1 MQWIRDYMNL
11 IIQTNL
17 SPSLNSAKFIT
28 FQILIYYLQL
38 THFITQNYDENVF
51 RLIKNISEIC
61 VLTPLLQSIYA
72 VNVLTGILLIL
83 LNLLPYLIILHRK
96 FTNEHQKVAIIS
108 KSLSQYATKLVNC
121 YFLYFTWFLYLPQMH
136 YIGWN
141 FLSQKDLFLI
151 VISTIIL
158 CISTGSLLI
167 SNIYF
172 INFEFNEQSLRKHFT
187 YYNCYAQLL
196 IIPMA
201 ILNQSAESLYQLI
214 GRIIHG
220 IILFVLIYE
229 AYVELPFGFS
239 KYSTV
244 YNRLLIMHIL
254 LFIFTSY
261 LYSSPE
267 QAYSLLAIML
277 ILQPVSQYL
286 FQTLIQ
292 HKRLKT
298 YHNTVN
304 QYYELLIIEDF
315 FDLIQAAQ
323 KSKKRIIELIQKFSL
338 HLNRCQSVKC
348 QCKKIGAVGV
358 LRQEDAVILTS
369 CLFRIGFE
377 KHRNDSKNLEIYS
390 LKFLTFI
397 NKYRNN
403 APKSYQELKILFQKK
418 REYSFYFIQISLL
431 LQFILQAQMQKD
443 EDYNINKDTRVSNV
457 KLQVSKSERS
467 IVQTLYQM
475 EQIKQNLLPL
485 LMQLTQFK
493 VQFWKQYLAGKF
505 SNFSEIEIEVKKLQL
520 LKNQILNQLK
530 IYQPIFYTH
539 GRTFNVQFLKYSA
552 LIDLLLFNNVRKYFE
567 LERERREILQLE
579 KSMNSFDITNI
590 NFFKGEA
597 ISVKVCIAQG
607 PNIGKVLN
615 EVISPLIPKFFGFHH
630 FDNPMEAFLDFTK
643 GNINT
648 LMPTWLEP
656 VHDEI
661 MQNYIRR
668 GGTARIGKYFQTF
681 AKIYDKTL
689 IRCQVYLAHNFSQ
702 NLTDDFTMIGCLK
715 SLEVDQPK
723 FIPGKEPK
731 KIKDVAFK
739 GTQHILFDVNGT
751 ILGITQGLYQ
761 MIERLQRIK
770 SNQKVESLK
779 NHSHEKSK
787 SENSSIESE
796 SFDVYQ
802 QQWSNEMLRIDEFY
816 QKVLI
821 WMLLPF
827 VPREI
832 EQTGIEYLMD
842 GETPPKNRYPNLVD
856 LETSNSIVSNK
867 ETYLFIPEDIN
878 LFVSQYEK
886 VLQKIMDDV
895 RVQSNNFSSGSYK
908 GMKSEYQESESLSA
922 QQSVTIYN
930 EKLCSFYF
938 DQHLKSH
945 QALQFGTTRQSEIQ
959 KTSMKPSSQSQVT
972 LHSEEDSEQLKTKAE
987 KIYYDK
993 YTKYI
998 EKITLQNFN
1007 PVPIIYSVNYE
1018 EYRYKKNDVG
1028 QKQQFF
1034 VIELVVNESQL
1045 LTTMGYKRQV
1055 RETIKQACL
1064 NFQSKRLLIEQ
1075 QVQTEDSNSV
1085 QSNISEQISDHD
1097 GEIINYMFPTHPSH
1111 YYEDLYFQSPKL
1123 DQDSNQF
1130 QSNEDKNEPQKKQSI
1145 NTQDSLIKG
1154 SFKLK
1159 FPERNLALKTMNKYL
1174 DRKRQQDFFN
1184 ETDSKL
1190 AIDSR
1195 ASQQQIQ
1202 EEHQVKYSENLKLFD
1217 QNYKSIHSKME
1228 IFKNPTSFK
1237 IQKYL
1242 LYFVLFLIIGYIILL
1257 TIAVLQQYNFNECF
1271 DLIELMLSTQQSYS
1285 QITHGLFRLEL
1296 SNKFSIDKNLTEFY
1310 SLQIDS
1316 NLQNLI
1322 NLQSEQLINI
1332 NQINFSVNQFYNIEY
1347 QMILNPTLQQTIQMS
1362 LAQFYKIKNNSANNS
1377 QVALNSIANLKE
1389 IGQLPKLAYDNCYDD
1404 QVQNEEQLQSLL
1416 TIYMLIIF
1424 FLVMLLQFLQV
1435 PLISKLKNDH
1445 RRLYKLVIKLQI
1457 YEVQDEIET
1466 YEHILSIFKKSLYEW
1481 MLIDFVQE
1489 TRMFENSLDN
1499 IQFQTQQLT
1508 DQSQNLL
1515 LNNSNKKNKF
1525 KLLEKLKKQR
1535 INQFKYIII
1544 LMMGLIV
1551 ILAYFLIIFFVIFI
1565 LSQQLFA
1572 NADFLFKFK
1581 LIQSYFIN
1589 IINNI
1594 DLVSYNT
1601 YDQQSFINLMSQEEF
1616 NNYSLSLKSD
1626 QQDQYIEFN
1635 NNFASIVSD
1644 EQLQYN
1650 LQQINENNICLDQIG
1665 IACNETDS
1673 FKLNPNI
1680 LQYYQ
1685 HGMKY
1690 LITQID
1696 KLIESQPHFF
1706 YDSINNNSFKQVQDF
1721 YSNNDH
1727 IVYIDYGSEILI
1739 SAYAKL
1745 VETAHQEFD
1754 QALTIYKQTL
1764 LIFILSVGMMGL
1776 LIISMLGRLLL
1787 NMQQDSISTC
1797 QSSLLLISPKRYLN
1811 QNIAQ
1816 LTQKKR

>member
-1 MQWIRDYMNL
+1 MQSMF
-11 IIQTNL
+11 
-17 SPSLNSAKFIT
+17 SLV
-28 FQILIYYLQL
+28 Y
-38 THFITQNYDENVF
+38 
-51 RLIKNISEIC
+51 C
-61 VLTPLLQSIYA
+61 
-72 VNVLTGILLIL
+72 
-83 LNLLPYLIILHRK
+83 LPYQTVYPMQQYCIENQQLNIQK
-96 FTNEHQKVAIIS
+96 FQSFPNHYRRYKQTQI
-108 KSLSQYATKLVNC
+108 KSATKLVNC
-121 YFLYFTWFLYLPQMH
+121 YFLYFNWFFYLPQMH

-141 FLSQKDLFLI
+141 FLSQSDLFLI
-151 VISTIIL
+151 VISVIIL

-187 YYNCYAQLL
+187 YYNCFAQLL

-201 ILNQSAESLYQLI
+201 ILNQSDDSLYQMI

-220 IILFVLIYE
+220 IILLILIYE
-229 AYVELPFGFS
+229 AYFELPFGFS
-239 KYSTV
+239 KYSTI

-254 LFIFTSY
+254 LFIFTSI
-261 LYSSPE
+261 LYSNPD
-267 QAYSLLAIML
+267 QAYSSLAVML

-298 YHNTVN
+298 YHNTLN

-348 QCKKIGAVGV
+348 QCKKIGAGGV
-358 LRQEDAVILTS
+358 LKQEDAVILTS

-475 EQIKQNLLPL
+475 EQLKQNLLPL
-485 LMQLTQFK
+485 LMQLSQFK
-493 VQFWKQYLAGKF
+493 IQFWKQYLSGKF
-505 SNFSEIEIEVKKLQL
+505 QNFSEIEIEVKKLQI
-520 LKNQILNQLK
+520 LKNQILNQIK

-567 LERERREILQLE
+567 QERERREILQLE
-579 KSMNSFDITNI
+579 KSMNSFEITNI

-597 ISVKVCIAQG
+597 ISVKVCIASG

-615 EVISPLIPKFFGFHH
+615 EVISPLIPRFFGFHH
-630 FDNPMEAFLDFTK
+630 FDNPLEAFLDFTK

-648 LMPTWLEP
+648 LMPSWLEP

-715 SLEVDQPK
+715 SLEEEQPK
-723 FIPGKEPK
+723 IIPGKEPK
-731 KIKDVAFK
+731 KIKDLAFK
-739 GTQHILFDVNGT
+739 GAQHILFDVNGN
-751 ILGITQGLYQ
+751 ILGITQGLYK
-761 MIERLQRIK
+761 MIDRLQRIK
-770 SNQKVESLK
+770 NTQNFESLK
-779 NHSHEKSK
+779 HNSHEKSK
-787 SENSSIESE
+787 SENSSFESE

-802 QQWSNEMLRIDEFY
+802 QQWSNQLLKIDEFY

-827 VPREI
+827 VSREI
-832 EQTGIEYLMD
+832 ESTGIEYLMD

-856 LETSNSIVSNK
+856 LENSNNIVSNK

-886 VLQKIMDDV
+886 VLQKIIDDY
-895 RVQSNNFSSGSYK
+895 RIQSNNFSSGSQYK
-908 GMKSEYQESESLSA
+908 GMKSEYQESESFSA
-922 QQSVTIYN
+922 QQSVSIYN
-930 EKLCSFYF
+930 EKLCCFFF

-945 QALQFGTTRQSEIQ
+945 QALQFGTTRQSEMQ
-959 KTSMKPSSQSQVT
+959 KVSVKPSSQSQVS
-972 LHSEEDSEQLKTKAE
+972 LESEENSEQLKTKAE
-987 KIYYDK
+987 KIYQDK

-998 EKITLQNFN
+998 EKISLQDFN
-1007 PVPIIYSVNYE
+1007 PVPVFYSVNYE
-1018 EYRYKKNDVG
+1018 EYRYKKNDIE

-1034 VIELVVNESQL
+1034 VIELIVNEQQL
-1045 LTTMGYKRQV
+1045 LNTMGYKRQV

-1064 NFQSKRLLIEQ
+1064 NFQSKKLLIEQ
-1075 QVQTEDSNSV
+1075 QIQTEDSNSV
-1085 QSNISEQISDHD
+1085 QSNISEQRSDHD
-1097 GEIINYMFPTHPSH
+1097 GEVINYMFPTHPSH
-1111 YYEDLYFQSPKL
+1111 YYEDLYIHSPQK
-1123 DQDSNQF
+1123 DQVCNQF
-1130 QSNEDKNEPQKKQSI
+1130 NQNDNKYLFSSRSDENELQNKQSV
-1145 NTQDSLIKG
+1145 NTQESLMKG
-1154 SFKLK
+1154 SQKLK
-1159 FPERNLALKTMNKYL
+1159 FPERNLALKTMNKFM
-1174 DRKRQQDFFN
+1174 DKKRQQDFFN

-1195 ASQQQIQ
+1195 ASQQQIY
-1202 EEHQVKYSENLKLFD
+1202 EEHQVKYSENLKIFD

-1228 IFKNPTSFK
+1228 EFKNPTSFK

-1257 TIAVLQQYNFNECF
+1257 TIAVFQQYNFNECF
-1271 DLIELMLSTQQSYS
+1271 NLIDLMLSTQQSYS
-1285 QITHGLFRLEL
+1285 QITHGLYHLEL
-1296 SNKFSIDKNLTEFY
+1296 ANQFNIIDTNLKEFY
-1310 SLQIDS
+1310 SLQIDY

-1322 NLQSEQLINI
+1322 NLQSEQLIYI
-1332 NQINFSVNQFYNIEY
+1332 NQVNFSVNQFYNIEY
-1347 QMILNPTLQQTIQMS
+1347 QLILNPTLQETIQMS
-1362 LAQFYKIKNNSANNS
+1362 LAQFYKIKNNTLNNS
-1377 QVALNSIANLKE
+1377 QVTLISIANLKE
-1389 IGQLPKLAYDNCYDD
+1389 IGQLPKLAYDNCYDEK
-1404 QVQNEEQLQSLL
+1404 VQNEEQVQSLL

-1445 RRLYKLVIKLQI
+1445 RRLYKIVIKLQV

-1489 TRMFENSLDN
+1489 TRMFQNSIDN
-1499 IQFQTQQLT
+1499 MQFQTQQLT
-1508 DQSQNLL
+1508 EQSQNLL
-1515 LNNSNKKNKF
+1515 LNSNNKKNKY
-1525 KLLEKLKKQR
+1525 KLLEKLKKQH

-1544 LMMGLIV
+1544 LMIGLIV

-1572 NADFLFKFK
+1572 NANFLFNFK
-1581 LIQSYFIN
+1581 LIQSSFIN

-1594 DLVSYNT
+1594 DLVCYNT
-1601 YDQQSFINLMSQEEF
+1601 YDQNSFMNIMNQEEF
-1616 NNYSLSLKSD
+1616 NNYALSLKSD

-1644 EQLQYN
+1644 EQLKYN

-1665 IACNETDS
+1665 IICNETQAYQ
-1673 FKLNPNI
+1673 LNPNI
-1680 LQYYQ
+1680 FQYYQ

-1696 KLIESQPHFF
+1696 KLIQSQPHFF
-1706 YDSINNNSFKQVQDF
+1706 YNSYNNNNTFKQVQDF
-1721 YSNNDH
+1721 LLSNDH
-1727 IVYIDYGSEILI
+1727 IIYIDYGSEVLTK
-1739 SAYAKL
+1739 AYAKL
-1745 VETAHQEFD
+1745 VETAYKAFD
-1754 QALTIYKQTL
+1754 QALKTYKQTL
-1764 LIFILSVGMMGL
+1764 MIFILSVGMLGL
-1776 LIISMLGRLLL
+1776 LIILMLGKLLL
-1787 NMQQDSISTC
+1787 NMQQDSIRTC

>member
-1 MQWIRDYMNL
+1 MSIKKWQSYPNHYHRYKL
-11 IIQTNL
+11 T
-17 SPSLNSAKFIT
+17 
-28 FQILIYYLQL
+28 QI
-38 THFITQNYDENVF
+38 
-51 RLIKNISEIC
+51 
-61 VLTPLLQSIYA
+61 
-72 VNVLTGILLIL
+72 
-83 LNLLPYLIILHRK
+83 
-96 FTNEHQKVAIIS
+96 
-108 KSLSQYATKLVNC
+108 KSATKLVNC

-141 FLSQKDLFLI
+141 FLIQSDLFLI
-151 VISTIIL
+151 VISAIIL
-158 CISTGSLLI
+158 CISTVSLLI

-229 AYVELPFGFS
+229 AYFELPFGFS
-239 KYSTV
+239 KYSTI
-244 YNRLLIMHIL
+244 YNRLLIMHIIV
-254 LFIFTSY
+254 FIFTSN
-261 LYSSPE
+261 LYQNPDE
-267 QAYSLLAIML
+267 AYSLLAIML

-338 HLNRCQSVKC
+338 HLNRCQSIKC
-348 QCKKIGAVGV
+348 QCKKIGAGGV

-377 KHRNDSKNLEIYS
+377 KHRNDQKNLEIYS

-418 REYSFYFIQISLL
+418 RDYSFYFIQISLL

-493 VQFWKQYLAGKF
+493 IQFWKQYLAGKF
-505 SNFSEIEIEVKKLQL
+505 SNFSEIEMEVKKLQL
-520 LKNQILNQLK
+520 LKIQILNQIK
-530 IYQPIFYTH
+530 VYKPIFYTH

-579 KSMNSFDITNI
+579 KSMNSFEITNI

-630 FDNPMEAFLDFTK
+630 FDNPLEAFLDFTK

-715 SLEVDQPK
+715 SLEEEQPK

-761 MIERLQRIK
+761 MIDRLQRTK
-770 SNQKVESLK
+770 STQKVESFK
-779 NHSHEKSK
+779 HNSHEKSK
-787 SENSSIESE
+787 SENSSLESE

-802 QQWSNEMLRIDEFY
+802 QQWSNQLLKIDEFY

-827 VPREI
+827 VSREI
-832 EQTGIEYLMD
+832 ESTGIEYLMD

-867 ETYLFIPEDIN
+867 ETYIFIPEDIN

-895 RVQSNNFSSGSYK
+895 RVQSNNFSSGSQYK
-908 GMKSEYQESESLSA
+908 GMQNEYQESESFSA

-945 QALQFGTTRQSEIQ
+945 QALQFGTTRQSEMQ
-959 KTSMKPSSQSQVT
+959 KSSMKPSSQSQVS
-972 LHSEEDSEQLKTKAE
+972 LQSEEDSEQLKTKAE

-1007 PVPIIYSVNYE
+1007 PVPVFYSVNYE
-1018 EYRYKKNDVG
+1018 EYRYKKNDIG

-1075 QVQTEDSNSV
+1075 QIQTEDSNSF

-1097 GEIINYMFPTHPSH
+1097 GEVVNYMFPTHPSH
-1111 YYEDLYFQSPKL
+1111 YYEDLYFQSPN
-1123 DQDSNQF
+1123 QVSNQF
-1130 QSNEDKNEPQKKQSI
+1130 QFNNNTQLVYNRSDDNEHQKKQSL
-1145 NTQDSLIKG
+1145 NTQDSLVKG
-1154 SFKLK
+1154 SLKLK

-1174 DRKRQQDFFN
+1174 EKKRQQDFFN

-1195 ASQQQIQ
+1195 ASQQLIQ
-1202 EEHQVKYSENLKLFD
+1202 EEHQVKYSENLKIFD
-1217 QNYKSIHSKME
+1217 LNYKSIHSKME

-1257 TIAVLQQYNFNECF
+1257 TIAVQQQYNFNECF
-1271 DLIELMLSTQQSYS
+1271 DLIELMLFTQQSYS
-1285 QITHGLFRLEL
+1285 QITHGLYRLEL
-1296 SNKFSIDKNLTEFY
+1296 SNKFSIDNNLKEFY
-1310 SLQIDS
+1310 SIQIDS

-1322 NLQSEQLINI
+1322 NLQSEQLTDI

-1347 QMILNPTLQQTIQMS
+1347 QMIVNPTLQETIQMS
-1362 LAQFYKIKNNSANNS
+1362 LAQFYKIKNNTFNNS
-1377 QVALNSIANLKE
+1377 QVTLISIANLKE
-1389 IGQLPKLAYDNCYDD
+1389 IGQLPKLAYDNCYDEK
-1404 QVQNEEQLQSLL
+1404 VQNEEQLQSLL

-1445 RRLYKLVIKLQI
+1445 RRLYKIVIKLQI

-1466 YEHILSIFKKSLYEW
+1466 YENILSIFKKSLYEW

-1489 TRMFENSLDN
+1489 TRMFENSIDN

-1515 LNNSNKKNKF
+1515 LNTSNKKNKY
-1525 KLLEKLKKQR
+1525 KLLEKLKKQH

-1572 NADFLFKFK
+1572 NANFLFNFK
-1581 LIQSYFIN
+1581 LIQSSFIN
-1589 IINNI
+1589 IIHNI
-1594 DLVSYNT
+1594 DLVCYNT
-1601 YDQQSFINLMSQEEF
+1601 YDQQRFINLMSQEEF

-1644 EQLQYN
+1644 EQLKQN
-1650 LQQINENNICLDQIG
+1650 LQQINENNICLDQVG
-1665 IACNETDS
+1665 IVCNETSS
-1673 FKLNPNI
+1673 FKLNPSI
-1680 LQYYQ
+1680 FQYYQ

-1696 KLIESQPHFF
+1696 KLIESQPQFF
-1706 YDSINNNSFKQVQDF
+1706 YENNKNNTLKQVQDF
-1721 YSNNDH
+1721 FSNTDH
-1727 IVYIDYGSEILI
+1727 IIYIDYGSEILI
-1739 SAYAKL
+1739 LAYEKL
-1745 VETAHQEFD
+1745 VEIAHQEFD

-1764 LIFILSVGMMGL
+1764 MIFILSVGMLGL
-1776 LIISMLGRLLL
+1776 LIILMLGRLLL
-1787 NMQQDSISTC
+1787 NMQQDSINTC